1 MNELQTVPTTAAP
14 GWRQRLDGLMSGLGK
29 AAPAAAAGAGAGLR
43 GALPLLALAAVVTAL
58 VLMLLWRDQAGYKPV
73 FGHQERVPTADV
85 LAVLDAEHIPYRL
98 HPENGQVLVAE
109 SQLGKARMLLAA
121 KGVVAKL
128 PAGLELM
135 DRNDPLGVSQFVQD
149 IRFRRGLEGE
159 LAQSMMALDAVESA
173 RVHLSIAR
181 SSSFVL
187 NDGQKSS
194 ASVVVT
200 LKPGRTL
207 SHEQIAAAINL
218 VAGSVANLEPSR
230 VSLVDQQGS
239 LLSSRVDLS
248 EGFDGTAQG
257 NEAQK
262 RVQDEV
268 RRNVHELLAP
278 VLGEQNYRLSVTAE
292 VNNDRVQE
300 TREQYGDA
308 PKVTNEA
315 TREEQDRERI
325 ALGIPGSLSNR
336 PAAALASAAASASQ
350 VGPDDIAGNGNSNV
364 ARKNASTRQYAYD
377 RSITQVRKSRGRLER
392 LSVAVLLNTAAAPG
406 GAKTWSVEDVAKVER
421 LLNDGLGMDKT
432 RGDKLTVSSLAFPG
446 APVVEPWYQQRDTLV
461 DVGGWAAYA
470 VAALLGYLLIAR
482 PLLRMGQHALGMS
495 PAKARADR
503 RKAGADDRRAE
514 PGQGP
519 DITPLEPLGSSAPTA
534 VAGLAGAAASD
545 APALGHTP
553 AAGRSSPVMPLL
565 ENFELPPPG
574 SPVDVLVDHLKVL
587 SAKEPERVA
596 EVVKQWVQKK
606 NGRSE

>member
-1 MNELQTVPTTAAP
+1 MNELQTVPTTTAAP

-29 AAPAAAAGAGAGLR
+29 AAPAAGAGLR
-43 GALPLLALAAVVTAL
+43 GVMPLLALAAVVTAL

-98 HPENGQVLVAE
+98 HPDSGQVLVAD

-200 LKPGRTL
+200 LKPGRSL

-350 VGPDDIAGNGNSNV
+350 VGPDDTAGNGNSNV

-406 GAKTWSVEDVAKVER
+406 GAKTWSPEDVAKVER

-461 DVGGWAAYA
+461 DVGGWAAGA

-503 RKAGADDRRAE
+503 RSADDRRTD

-519 DITPLEPLGSSAPTA
+519 EITPLQPLGSSGGTPAA
-534 VAGLAGAAASD
+534 VGVGGPSTE
-545 APALGHTP
+545 APALGHT
-553 AAGRSSPVMPLL
+553 AASGRSSPVMPLL
-565 ENFELPPPG
+565 ENYELPPPG

-587 SAKEPERVA
+587 AAKEPERVA

-606 NGRSE
+606 NVRSE

>member
-1 MNELQTVPTTAAP
+1 MLN
-14 GWRQRLDGLMSGLGK
+14 GLGK
-29 AAPAAAAGAGAGLR
+29 AGPAAGAGLR
-43 GALPLLALAAVVTAL
+43 GALPLLGLAAVVTAL

-85 LAVLDAEHIPYRL
+85 LAVLDAEHMAYRL
-98 HPENGQVLVAE
+98 HPESGQVLVAE

-200 LKPGRTL
+200 LKPGRSL

-218 VAGSVANLEPSR
+218 VSGSVANLEPAR

-248 EGFDGTAQG
+248 EGFDGASQG
-257 NEAQK
+257 NEAQR
-262 RVQDEV
+262 RVQDDV
-268 RRNVHELLAP
+268 RRNVNELLAP

-336 PAAALASAAASASQ
+336 PAAALAAAAASASQ
-350 VGPDDIAGNGNSNV
+350 VGPDDAAGNSNV

-406 GAKTWSVEDVAKVER
+406 GANTWSPEDVAKIER
-421 LLNDGLGMDKT
+421 LLSDGLGMDRT

-446 APVVEPWYQQRDTLV
+446 APVAEPWYQQRDTLV
-461 DVGGWAAYA
+461 EVGGWAGYA
-470 VAALLGYLLIAR
+470 VAALLAYLLIAR

-495 PAKARADR
+495 GARGRSDR
-503 RKAGADDRRAE
+503 RSGLPDERRAE
-514 PGQGP
+514 PGSRPGQGP
-519 DITPLEPLGSSAPTA
+519 EITPLEPLGTGTPTA
-534 VAGLAGAAASD
+534 VGGPSAD
-545 APALGHTP
+545 APALGHTS
-553 AAGRSSPVMPLL
+553 AQGRSSPVMPLL
-565 ENFELPPPG
+565 ENYELPPPG

-587 SAKEPERVA
+587 AAKEPERVA